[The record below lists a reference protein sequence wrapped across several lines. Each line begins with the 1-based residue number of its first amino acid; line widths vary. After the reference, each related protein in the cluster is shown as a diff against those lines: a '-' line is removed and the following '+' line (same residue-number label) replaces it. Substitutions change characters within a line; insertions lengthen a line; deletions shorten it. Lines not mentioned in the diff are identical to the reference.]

1 MVWLEGFNDTAM
13 CRWESLVSTDII
25 LPKTNA
31 SPWQTRPFHRQYLMR
46 QANNLYDFFEAA
58 SINPK
63 GGFYELS
70 DEGKPLT
77 PDNAVR
83 QIHVTT
89 RMIHCAV
96 IGSLLGRPGSDE
108 IIDHGMRYLW
118 EKHRDAR
125 HGGYVWSVDDNGPVD
140 SLKQAY
146 GHAFVL
152 LAGSSAKLVG
162 HPLAD
167 KVIADA
173 TEVIETRF
181 WDESVGA
188 VREEFAADWSPI
200 SRYRGQNSN
209 MHLTEALMAA
219 YEATGAKSYLSK
231 AERIAQRIIQMNA
244 VPLGHRVAEHF
255 DEHWG
260 VDKAYRHEN
269 EMFRPSG
276 TTPGHWLEWSRLLY
290 QLWVLG
296 KKEHGWM
303 TEAGRNLFRRS
314 IELGWDKV
322 HGGFFY
328 TLDWNDVPAIREK
341 LWWPVSEAIG
351 AAAFINAHDNDAY
364 FQAWYRKLWDYAE
377 NHVIDHARGGWFS
390 ELTEDLTPASNL
402 FTGKPDIYHALQ
414 ACLIPLYPASGSL
427 THAIIEADHAGR
439 R

>member
-1 MVWLEGFNDTAM
+1 MSDATI
-13 CRWESLVSTDII
+13 SL
-25 LPKTNA
+25 PRTNA
-31 SPWQTRPFHRQYLMR
+31 SPWQQRPFHRQYLMR

-63 GGFYELS
+63 GGFHELS
-70 DEGKPLT
+70 DEGTPLA

-89 RMIHCAV
+89 RMIHCAA
-96 IGSLLGRPGSDE
+96 IGSLLGRPGADE
-108 IIDHGMRYLW
+108 IVDHGMQYLW
-118 EKHRDAR
+118 NRHRDAR
-125 HGGYVWSVDDNGPVD
+125 HGGYVWSLDDKGFRDD
-140 SLKQAY
+140 SKQAY

-167 KVIADA
+167 QVIADV

-181 WDESVGA
+181 WDEDAGA
-188 VREEFAADWSPI
+188 VREEFANDWSGI
-200 SRYRGQNSN
+200 SKYRGQNSN

-219 YEATGAKSYLSK
+219 YEATGRQAYLDK
-231 AERIAQRIIQMNA
+231 AERIAELIIARNA

-255 DEHWG
+255 DENW
-260 VDKAYRHEN
+260 VLDKEYLGS

-296 KKEHGWM
+296 HKRHSWM
-303 TEAGRNLFRRS
+303 TEAARALFRQS
-314 IELGWDKV
+314 VELGWDKA

-328 TLDWNDVPAIREK
+328 TLDWDNRPVMREK
-341 LWWPVSEAIG
+341 LWWPLAEAIG
-351 AAAFINAHDNDAY
+351 AAAFIGAHDHDAY
-364 FQAWYRKLWDYAE
+364 FQAWYRRLWDHAE
-377 NHVIDHARGGWFS
+377 NHVIDHARGGWLS
-390 ELTEDLTPASNL
+390 ELTEDLRPTSRL

-414 ACLIPLYPASGSL
+414 ACLIPLYPAIGSL
-427 THAIIEADHAGR
+427 TRAIIETDHAPR

>member
-1 MVWLEGFNDTAM
+1 MVWLEGFNDTAAR
-13 CRWESLVSTDII
+13 RWESLVSTDIT

-46 QANNLYDFFEAA
+46 QANNLYDFFEAP

-108 IIDHGMRYLW
+108 IVDHGMRFLW

-125 HGGYVWSVDDNGPVD
+125 MAAMAGRWTTTGRWTRSSRPMAMPSCCWPDRAPSSWPSARRPGDRGRHRGDRE
-140 SLKQAY
+140 A
-146 GHAFVL
+146 VL
-152 LAGSSAKLVG
+152 GRPG
-162 HPLAD
+162 
-167 KVIADA
+167 
-173 TEVIETRF
+173 
-181 WDESVGA
+181 GA

-209 MHLTEALMAA
+209 MHMTEALMAA
-219 YEATGAKSYLSK
+219 YEATGSTAYLKK
-231 AERIAQRIIQMNA
+231 AERIADLIIGRNA
-244 VPLGHRVAEHF
+244 VKLGHRVAEHF
-255 DEHWG
+255 DENWG

-290 QLWVLG
+290 QLFVLG

-303 TEAGRNLFRRS
+303 TEAARNLFRRS
-314 IELGWDKV
+314 IELGWDHK

-328 TLDWNDVPAIREK
+328 TLDWDDKPAMREK

-351 AAAFINAHDNDAY
+351 AAAFISAYDMDPY
-364 FQAWYRKLWDYAE
+364 FQHWYRRLWDHAE
-377 NHVIDHARGGWFS
+377 NHVIDHARGGWLS
-390 ELTEDLTPASNL
+390 ELSEDLTPQSKL
-402 FTGKPDIYHALQ
+402 FVGKPDIYHA
-414 ACLIPLYPASGSL
+414 CRPASFRS
-427 THAIIEADHAGR
+427 IR
-439 R
+439 RRGA